1 MAQQG
6 TVRCPDRRHPDRPRL
21 TGVSRK
27 CCHTDT
33 VYSLFNG
40 SPDGESTSLG
50 STRFFD
56 LFSAAPVAQEPQ
68 NKTITA
74 GRTDR

>member
-6 TVRCPDRRHPDRPRL
+6 TVHCPDRPRL

-27 CCHTDT
+27 CCHIDT

-40 SPDGESTSLG
+40 SPDGESTSLD
-50 STRFFD
+50 STKFFGP
-56 LFSAAPVAQEPQ
+56 F
-68 NKTITA
+68 
-74 GRTDR
+74 